1 VNLRYVYFFAAAI
14 PAVSDIGSGG
24 GSASLGSMT
33 KYASIGSAFATG
45 NDFLAVDENKSGL
58 LAQKLH

>member
-1 VNLRYVYFFAAAI
+1 VISRYIYFFAVAI
-14 PAVSDIGSGG
+14 PTVSDMGSGG

-45 NDFLAVDENKSGL
+45 NSAVGTNENKSGL
-58 LAQKLH
+58 PAQKLH